1 MAEENQSE
9 EASPLAA
16 PDTSAATWGIL
27 TAASR
32 DKADT
37 FLIEQTRLTKLQ
49 HRVLHHEELL
59 RLWLLR
65 AQHMS
70 ALLKVAFEIAVASIV
85 IAVLG
90 FAIMEIWD
98 ALHDTGL
105 AIEAFQVPSDMAN
118 RGLNGQVVASKVLD
132 KLSAMQTATITG
144 RPAQSFTNNWG
155 DDIKVEIPDTGVS
168 VGEVNHYLHNTL
180 GHETHITGEIYHD
193 ANGIIVT
200 ARAGGNGGAQFSG
213 PESDLDSLLQQA
225 AENLYE
231 QTQPYRYAIYVINK
245 PGTLTYEQRWM
256 QARQIWAK
264 LTANPNAEERA
275 WAWSGLGNAARY
287 LDGNNREAAWY
298 FRKALAE
305 VPDLTIAHYQ
315 TALNEGTLGHDEAAL
330 QAARAFSDKL
340 NSGSPGLTDLVTLR
354 YGPDMDALIAELQGD
369 FAAASLAD
377 QRGADAAEFGS
388 RFIEPFREK
397 AYEALAARH
406 DGAGTRGAIH
416 AMPAIPERNLAMKA
430 DRQLSVFIV
439 DARLGNWQGVEAL
452 EPAVEEAQLKF
463 YSHNDN
469 KTIIATLFRP
479 WLALAKAELGDI
491 SGAEAIIAK
500 TPTDCYSC
508 VRIRGTIAALAKRWD
523 AAAYW
528 FAMATAQAP
537 SIPFAFADR
546 GRMLM
551 EKGDYDAAIAAFKD
565 ASDRGPHFAD
575 PLEMWGEVLVLE
587 NQSGLALIKF
597 EEADKYAPRWGRLHL
612 EWGEALLYAGK
623 TGEAKKQ
630 FALAASLDLSEA
642 DKATLERLT
651 KTHG

>member
-1 MAEENQSE
+1 MAEESE
-9 EASPLAA
+9 GGEASPGVA

-27 TAASR
+27 SAASR
-32 DKADT
+32 DHADT
-37 FLIEQTRLTKLQ
+37 FLAEQTKLTKLQ
-49 HRVLHHEELL
+49 HRALHHEELL

-70 ALLKVAFEIAVASIV
+70 ALMKVAFEIIVAVIIA
-85 IAVLG
+85 AVLG
-90 FAIMEIWD
+90 FALMEVWD

-105 AIEAFQVPSDMAN
+105 VIEAFQVPADMAG

-168 VGEVNHYLHNTL
+168 VGEVNRYLHSAL

-193 ANGIIVT
+193 ASGIIVT
-200 ARAGGNGGAQFSG
+200 ARAGTNGGAQFNGS
-213 PESDLDSLLQQA
+213 ESDLDSLLQQA

-231 QTQPYRYAIYVINK
+231 QTQPYRYAIYIINK
-245 PGTLTYEQRWM
+245 PSTLTYEQRWTE
-256 QARQIWAK
+256 ARQIWAK

-275 WAWSGLGNAARY
+275 WAWAGLGNAARY

-315 TALNEGTLGHDEAAL
+315 TALNETTLGHDEAAL
-330 QAARAFSDKL
+330 EAARAFSDRM
-340 NSGSPGLTDLVTLR
+340 NSGSPGLTELVMLR
-354 YGPDMDALIAELQGD
+354 YGPEMDALIAELQGD
-369 FAAASLAD
+369 YIAAALAD

-406 DGAGTRGAIH
+406 DGAATRGAIQ

-430 DRQLSVFIV
+430 DRQLSFFIV
-439 DARLGNWQGVEAL
+439 AARLGDWKTVETL
-452 EPAVEEAQLKF
+452 EPAVEEAQRKF

-469 KTIIATLFRP
+469 KTIVATQFRP
-479 WLALAKAELGDI
+479 WLALAKAEQGDI
-491 SGAEAIIAK
+491 AGAEAVIAD
-500 TPTDCYSC
+500 TPADCYTC
-508 VRIRGTIAALAKRWD
+508 MRVRGNIAELARRWD

-528 FAMATAQAP
+528 YGMAARQAE
-537 SIPFAFADR
+537 SIPFAFADW
-546 GRMLM
+546 GRMFM
-551 EKGDYDAAIAAFKD
+551 AKGDNDAAIAEFKE
-565 ASDRGPHFAD
+565 ANDRGPHFAD
-575 PLEMWGEVLVLE
+575 PLEMWGEALVRT
-587 NQSGLALIKF
+587 NRSVLALAKF
-597 EEADKYAPRWGRLHL
+597 EEACKYAPHWGRLHL
-612 EWGEALLYAGK
+612 KWGEALFYAGK
-623 TGEAKKQ
+623 AGEAKKE
-630 FALAASLDLSEA
+630 FAVAATLDLSPA
-642 DKATLERLT
+642 DKAELA
-651 KTHG
+651 KWMAQGS

>member
-1 MAEENQSE
+1 MAEESE
-9 EASPLAA
+9 SGEASAGVA
-16 PDTSAATWGIL
+16 VDTTAATWGIL

-37 FLIEQTRLTKLQ
+37 FLTEQTRLTKLQ

-70 ALLKVAFEIAVASIV
+70 ALLKVAFEIAVALIV
-85 IAVLG
+85 LAVLG

-98 ALHDTGL
+98 ALHDSGL

-193 ANGIIVT
+193 PNGIIVT
-200 ARAGGNGGAQFSG
+200 ARAGGNGGVQFNG
-213 PESDLDSLLQQA
+213 AESDLDSLLQQA
-225 AENLYE
+225 AENIYE

-245 PGTLTYEQRWM
+245 PSTLTYEQRWT

-287 LDGNNREAAWY
+287 LDGNNRAAAWY

-315 TALNEGTLGHDEAAL
+315 TALNENTLGHDDAAL

-340 NSGSPGLTDLVTLR
+340 NSGSPGLTELVTLR
-354 YGPDMDALIAELQGD
+354 YGPEMDAVIAELQGD
-369 FAAASLAD
+369 YAAASLAD

-406 DGAGTRGAIH
+406 DGAGTRGAMR
-416 AMPAIPERNLAMKA
+416 AMPDIPVRNLAMKA
-430 DRQLSVFIV
+430 DREASVLVV
-439 DARLGNWQGVEAL
+439 DARLGDWEMVETL
-452 EPAVEEAQLKF
+452 EPQVEDGLHKF

-469 KTIIATLFRP
+469 KTIVATQFRP

-491 SGAEAIIAK
+491 AGAEAIIRD
-500 TPTDCYSC
+500 TPSDCYTC
-508 VRIRGTIAALAKRWD
+508 MRIRGTIAALAKRWD

-528 FAMATAQAP
+528 YATATAQAP
-537 SIPFAFADR
+537 SIPFAYSDW

-551 EKGDYDAAIAAFKD
+551 EKGNTDAAVAQFKE
-565 ASDRGPHFAD
+565 ANDRGPHFAD
-575 PLEMWGEVLVLE
+575 PLEMWGEALVLQ
-587 NQSGLALIKF
+587 NQSGLALKKF
-597 EEADKYAPRWGRLHL
+597 EESNKYAPRWGRLHL
-612 EWGEALLYAGK
+612 KWGEALNYAGK

-630 FALAASLDLSEA
+630 FALAASLDLTPAEQA
-642 DKATLERLT
+642 DLHRS
-651 KTHG
+651 GY